1 MIQFSSVAQYERNC
15 HTYPMLKKL
24 ADQPGFVGTIGDFM
38 LTASKHKIY
47 LDCNLNAICK
57 NYYLFIIVSPFHHFA
72 GDDSDV
78 GAKCKLRSS
87 FYCDWLSS
95 RVYFRQIVHHEQNLL
110 LSSLLL

>member
-24 ADQPGFVGTIGDFM
+24 AEQPGFVGTIGDFM

-47 LDCNLNAICK
+47 LNCNLKCDLQELLFVHHCFAI
-57 NYYLFIIVSPFHHFA
+57 NFA

-78 GAKCKLRSS
+78 GAKCKLWSS
-87 FYCDWLSS
+87 F
-95 RVYFRQIVHHEQNLL
+95 
-110 LSSLLL
+110 

>member
-47 LDCNLNAICK
+47 LNCNLNANCK
-57 NYYLFIIVSPFHHFA
+57 NYYLFIIVSPLLLFA

-95 RVYFRQIVHHEQNLL
+95 RVYLKKILHHEQILL
-110 LSSLLL
+110 EIK